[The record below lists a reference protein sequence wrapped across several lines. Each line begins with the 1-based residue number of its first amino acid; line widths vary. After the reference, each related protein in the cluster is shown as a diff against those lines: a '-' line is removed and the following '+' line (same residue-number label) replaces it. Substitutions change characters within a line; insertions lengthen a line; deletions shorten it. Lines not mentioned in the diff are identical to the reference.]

1 LNEHHKTADE
11 LRLEL
16 EVVEAAKKDPARFGA
31 LYEKYYKQVFV
42 YIFRRTGE
50 EETTADIVA
59 NTFLKA
65 MLSLNKYEYR
75 GVPFSAWLFRI
86 ATNEMNMF
94 FRKSGKERNVS
105 LDVSDLSNM
114 ISEAGNEDTDENQ
127 KLLLRALSK
136 LPTDEMQMLELRFF
150 EKKSFAEVGEII
162 GITENNAKVRTY
174 RILDKLKI
182 NFKKA
187 GG

>member
-1 LNEHHKTADE
+1 MNEHHKTADD
-11 LRLEL
+11 LKSEL
-16 EVVEAAKKDPARFGA
+16 EVVEAAKKEPARFGV

-42 YIFRRTGE
+42 FIFRRTGSE
-50 EETTADIVA
+50 EVTADIVS

-94 FRKSGKERNVS
+94 FRKTGKERNVS
-105 LDVSDLSNM
+105 LDVSDLSNV
-114 ISEAGNEDTDENQ
+114 ISESGNEDSDDNQ
-127 KLLLRALSK
+127 KILLRALAK
-136 LPTDEMQMLELRFF
+136 LPAEDMQFLELRFF
-150 EKKSFAEVGEII
+150 EKRAFSEVGEIL
-162 GITENNAKVRTY
+162 GMTENNAKVRTY
-174 RILDKLKI
+174 RILDKLKL